1 VTILEAFLLGVI
13 ATSSVTAGVFFLKFW
28 KKTRDS
34 LFLAFGL
41 AFVVEGLNRCTV
53 LFLAK
58 PNEGSPYIY
67 IVRLLAFL
75 LILGAIL
82 HKNYGRSA

>member
-1 VTILEAFLLGVI
+1 MIDGFLLGVI
-13 ATSSVTAGVFFLKFW
+13 ATSSLTAGVFFLKFW

-41 AFVVEGLNRCTV
+41 AFFVEGLNRSAV

-75 LILGAIL
+75 LILAAIL
-82 HKNYGRSA
+82 HKNYGKAA